1 MDRTMQETLEQV
13 KTPAYVVD
21 IDALRNNLEIL
32 KKVRMATGAHI
43 LLAQKAFSMYSFTF
57 GNVSK

>member
-21 IDALRNNLEIL
+21 IDALRNNLE
-32 KKVRMATGAHI
+32 KG
-43 LLAQKAFSMYSFTF
+43 
-57 GNVSK
+57 